1 MLKLVKICIFAAAL
15 LGFSTAYA
23 ADTAAVPATSKMG
36 VLDMQQIMKESPQV
50 AALNKQLQDQFKPR
64 QEKIAAAQKNMQNE
78 IEKFKKDSTVM
89 SNADKTKLEEKIN
102 ADQTSLAKMGQSF
115 QQDLNKAQGEAM
127 QKFMGNLQTAVNN
140 VAKQGKYSMIVNR
153 AAVPYYDPS
162 LDVTKQVLAD
172 MKS

>member
-1 MLKLVKICIFAAAL
+1 MLKLLKTSIFVTAL
-15 LGFSTAYA
+15 LGFSAAYA
-23 ADTAAVPATSKMG
+23 ADEVAVPATSKMG

-64 QEKIAAAQKNMQNE
+64 QEKIVAAQKSMQND

-89 SNADKTKLEEKIN
+89 SNADKTKAEEKIN
-102 ADQTSLAKMGQSF
+102 AEQIAIAKMGQSF
-115 QQDLNKAQGEAM
+115 QQDLNKAQGESM
-127 QKFMGNLQTAVNN
+127 QKFMGNLQNAVND

-153 AAVPYYDPS
+153 AAVPYYNPS